1 MKCWA
6 YGKCGLKPSEVYSM
20 ELLHL
25 GDIITSF
32 MKVEEEKID
41 IEMQMLAW
49 QTALLMNSTGNYKKK
64 IKPEDLYNSIAEI
77 EKEEQQ
83 QRLTLE
89 DKKKLEDELLSLF
102 NVNQ

>member
-1 MKCWA
+1 
-6 YGKCGLKPSEVYSM
+6 M

-25 GDIITSF
+25 CDIITSF

-41 IEMQMLAW
+41 VEMQMLAW

-64 IKPEDLYNSIAEI
+64 IKPEDLYKSIAEI
-77 EKEEQQ
+77 EKEEKQKQ
-83 QRLTLE
+83 LTRE

-102 NVNQ
+102 NINQ